1 MKRRCQDR
9 VEFAHEWQRWRAEQQ
24 ERAGTSYAGT
34 DGAVLR
40 ELVQVLH
47 VATASDDVIFFAG
60 AVSKSSSDQTPP
72 VELST
77 GGRKNSSLFSG
88 PLSRPRRKGQG
99 TRRRHPATHPP
110 RRPLIARSP
119 RSALVRKEGRDVSG

>member
-9 VEFAHEWQRWRAEQQ
+9 VEFAHEWQRWRAEQR

-40 ELVQVLH
+40 ELVQVLR

-60 AVSKSSSDQTPP
+60 AVSKSLSLTHSLSHSCSLSLSHTLSLSLSQTISKSGLKTAP
-72 VELST
+72 
-77 GGRKNSSLFSG
+77 RKN
-88 PLSRPRRKGQG
+88 PTTPRTTER
-99 TRRRHPATHPP
+99 T
-110 RRPLIARSP
+110 
-119 RSALVRKEGRDVSG
+119 